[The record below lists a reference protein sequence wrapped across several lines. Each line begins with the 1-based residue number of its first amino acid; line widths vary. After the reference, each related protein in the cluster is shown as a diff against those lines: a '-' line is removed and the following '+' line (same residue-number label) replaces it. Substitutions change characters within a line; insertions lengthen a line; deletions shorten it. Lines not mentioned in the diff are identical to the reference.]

1 MAGTDFSHLT
11 NDELIKGIKAL
22 KLPDYIRSKAYGVD
36 VRETLA
42 QMTEMT
48 IQLGV
53 NMGLSPDDA
62 LKWAR
67 KLQESVSQSEFD
79 SWVATLL
86 DGGPS
91 IFMNTLSELQT
102 TYPNGAPGVALV
114 RETDPA
120 KIYVWNGSAWEDFGD
135 YQGLEVKDGTITFEK
150 LAFSLDTF
158 LEEQL
163 DLLSVSNEVTN
174 PDFSEL
180 NTEGEVRYWVPTFAT
195 INSSAN
201 GIIDFIATDRFGQIS
216 GYKFNAINGHVHY
229 VAIDVKADSPE
240 VYADYYN
247 TSSGSQF
254 GKKNHSGSGDIERL
268 FFTAKHSSTNSIGRL
283 RVIDGRSSDWTNIT
297 VTEPIVID
305 LTAIFGVGNEPTAEE
320 FKNFLDFEGAN
331 YFKDNR
337 LLDVKNV
344 DKLAYL
350 NNPVGFYVSVS
361 NSKITFK
368 NDGLKITMGKRG
380 PNSIFDF
387 NEFDLNGLITTVSSD
402 FFGPYVVRALE
413 NGDGDN
419 PTSNYFTGGNHSYT
433 NSGTGVPTGKTTHIK
448 FIIDG
453 VEQSEFT
460 GYANAVEIS
469 WTNRV
474 QAFNTTKADGTGRE
488 VLEENYRVSYD
499 GLKFNVTNDIKAL
512 ENIEIVTYYGLQAQ
526 YGRWNDAYRF
536 VGGVNR
542 KWVPSNTVSS
552 SGNKTTSAIILK
564 SVNDDKLEFGID
576 KNVDIGSGEYNNADN
591 IAFTS
596 NSKAYYRLVK
606 NLTCEAGD
614 IFTFSGYYKFYK
626 E

>member
-22 KLPDYIRSKAYGVD
+22 DLPDYIRSKAYGID

-62 LKWAR
+62 LNWAR

-102 TYPNGAPGVALV
+102 TYPNGAAGVALV

-120 KIYVWNGSAWEDFGD
+120 KIYVWNGSAWEDFGA
-135 YQGLEVKDGTITFEK
+135 YQGIEVKDGTITFEK
-150 LAFSLDTF
+150 LAFSLEDF
-158 LEEQL
+158 LKEKL
-163 DLLSVSNEVTN
+163 DLTSVENEVEN

-180 NTEGEVRYWVPTFAT
+180 DSGGLVRYWVSNLST
-195 INSSAN
+195 INSAAN
-201 GIIDFIATDRFGQIS
+201 GTIDFIATDRFGQIA
-216 GYKFNAINGHVHY
+216 GYKFGAINGHIYY
-229 VAIDVKADSPE
+229 VAIDVEADSPE
-240 VYADYYN
+240 VYADYFNQN
-247 TSSGSQF
+247 TGLQF
-254 GKKNHSGSGDIERL
+254 GKKNHSGSGEIERL
-268 FFTAKHSSTNSIGRL
+268 SFTAKHSATNSIGRI
-283 RVIDGRSSDWTNIT
+283 RVVDGRDSNWTSIKIT
-297 VTEPIVID
+297 KPIVID
-305 LTAIFGVGNEPTAEE
+305 LTNIFGDGNEPTAEE
-320 FKNFLDFEGAN
+320 FKNFLDFEGSS
-331 YFKDNR
+331 YFKENR
-337 LLDVKNV
+337 LLDVKNI
-344 DKLAYL
+344 DKISPL
-350 NNPVGFYVSVS
+350 NNPVGFYVSVL
-361 NSKITFK
+361 NGEITFE
-368 NDGLKITMGKRG
+368 NNGLKITMGRRG

-387 NEFDLNGLITTVSSD
+387 NEFELNGSITTVSSD
-402 FFGPYVVRALE
+402 FFGPYVVSALE

-433 NSGTGVPTGKTTHIK
+433 NSGTGIPTGRTTAIK

-453 VEQSEFT
+453 VEQTKFS
-460 GYANAVEIS
+460 GHANAVEIS

-499 GLKFNVTNDIKAL
+499 GLKFNVNNEIEAL

-526 YGRWNDAYRF
+526 YGHWNDAYRF
-536 VGGVNR
+536 VGGENR
-542 KWVPSNTVSS
+542 KWIPSDTMSN

-564 SVNDDKLEFGID
+564 SVNNDKLEFSID
-576 KNVDIGSGEYNNADN
+576 RNVDIGSGEYNIAEN

-606 NLTCEAGD
+606 NLICDAGD
-614 IFTFSGYYKFYK
+614 IFTFSGYYKFYN
-626 E
+626 